1 MVEHTGNVGM
11 SSALA
16 LDPADHP
23 VIVYH
28 KVAEG
33 VLKTAWWTGTQWLY
47 QDLEQIGTL
56 APSYTSLLVAA
67 DGIPHVAYYDV
78 AAGDL
83 KYARGLSA
91 LPTAAWEITTVDS
104 AGDVGGYASLARNAA
119 GQPRISYVD
128 WTNAKLKYAEMS
140 GTGWHIDTVA
150 DIGSAGYN
158 SLALNRHGE
167 ARIAFY
173 DDQQADLVLAVR
185 DPLGAGAA
193 GWDLETVNS
202 AGDVGAYPALA
213 LDRADRTWISYY
225 DATNADLKCAEGEP
239 AIKRSICR

>member
-1 MVEHTGNVGM
+1 MDRAGNVGGETALVLDAAGRPHISYHDIMGNALKYAYLTGATWRTETVSESVGAGLDPALALDRAGFPHISYYDPASEELKYARRTQSGWEIQVVEHTGNVGM

-91 LPTAAWEITTVDS
+91 LPTAGWEITTVDS
-104 AGDVGGYASLARNAA
+104 AGRCRRLHLAGPQRGRAA
-119 GQPRISYVD
+119 AHQLRRLD
-128 WTNAKLKYAEMS
+128 EREAE
-140 GTGWHIDTVA
+140 
-150 DIGSAGYN
+150 
-158 SLALNRHGE
+158 
-167 ARIAFY
+167 
-173 DDQQADLVLAVR
+173 VR
-185 DPLGAGAA
+185 
-193 GWDLETVNS
+193 
-202 AGDVGAYPALA
+202 
-213 LDRADRTWISYY
+213 
-225 DATNADLKCAEGEP
+225 
-239 AIKRSICR
+239 